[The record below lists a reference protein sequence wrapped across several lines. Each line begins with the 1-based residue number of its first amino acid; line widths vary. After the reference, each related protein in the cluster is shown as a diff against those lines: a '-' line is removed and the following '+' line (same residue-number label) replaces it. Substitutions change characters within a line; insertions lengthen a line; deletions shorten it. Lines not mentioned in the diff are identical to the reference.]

1 MTADEILTRLTE
13 IARLIE
19 SHQAA
24 VFLLKHERSE
34 LQAEL
39 RSAGW
44 QPPEWPEKRA

>member
-24 VFLLKHERSE
+24 VYLLELERRE
-34 LQAEL
+34 LQGTL
-39 RSAGW
+39 RQSGW
-44 QPPEWPEKRA
+44 QPPELPEK